1 MLLALRQIDKDFG
14 GHAVL
19 RGISL
24 AFAPGTITLIVGP
37 NGSGK
42 STLLRIMAGLCP
54 PDAGHVEQSC
64 GTVGYLGHATF
75 LYPDLNALENLA
87 FWQRAAGREPSEAEL
102 AAALDRVALARFAEE
117 KTATFS
123 RGMAQRLNLARVF
136 SLEPDLLLLDEPG
149 TGLDRRSRAI
159 LLRETA
165 ATRARGGGVVWVSH
179 EADDLRSADRVIALD
194 RKRVVFDGSVEAYL
208 RRPEKDAC

>member
-1 MLLALRQIDKDFG
+1 MLIALRQIDKDFG
-14 GHAVL
+14 GRAVL
-19 RGISL
+19 RDVSL
-24 AFAPGTITLIVGP
+24 TFDPGTITLIVGP

-54 PDAGHVEQSC
+54 PDAGHVEQTC

-75 LYPDLNALENLA
+75 LYPELNALENLA
-87 FWQRAAGREPSEAEL
+87 FWQRAAGRDPSEAEL
-102 AAALDRVALARFAEE
+102 TAALDRVTLTRFAEE

-165 ATRARGGGVVWVSH
+165 AARDRGAGVVWVSH
-179 EADDLRSADRVIALD
+179 ESEDLGSADRVIALE
-194 RKRVVFDGSVEAYL
+194 RKRIIFDGSAEAY
-208 RRPEKDAC
+208 RCRPEKDAC